1 MGLKKLELSSFRAL
15 SQKFFSFT
23 DTNLISGKN
32 GSGKT
37 TLLESIYFS
46 IENKSFKTNNMSS
59 FYPFEGDFF
68 ALKAIFDDNSK
79 LELSRKKTKALVR
92 QITPKESI
100 LNDVCPFLINNFAL
114 NYLESSSETRRNFL
128 DFYLFHVEQ
137 NYKKKYIEFQK
148 SLRLRNNA
156 LREANKKTF
165 KIWNDLFVEKS
176 IEISCLRN
184 KHLEKIIPLLKVN
197 FDKDFPTEKKVNFRV
212 ENLWLEEEDF
222 KNELREVYQKDSEVK
237 FSTVGP
243 HRLDLLYNVNDVKSG
258 DILSRGEQKLL
269 ILLTILGFNQHLH
282 NLGNKHSIFLVDDLP
297 SELDEENFLK
307 CLELILDA
315 PGQKFVSS
323 IDPDFLGIKGRFNT
337 LIAL

>member
-1 MGLKKLELSSFRAL
+1 MSLKKLELSYFRAL
-15 SQKFFSFT
+15 SQKLFSFA
-23 DTNLISGKN
+23 DSNLISGKN

-37 TLLESIYFS
+37 TLLESIYFL
-46 IENKSFKTNNMSS
+46 IENKSFKTNNMNS
-59 FYPFEGDFF
+59 FYPFEEDFF
-68 ALKAIFDDNSK
+68 ALKALFDDNSIV
-79 LELSRKKTKALVR
+79 ELSRKKTKALVR
-92 QITPKESI
+92 QLTPKESI

-156 LREANKKTF
+156 LKETNKKTF
-165 KIWNDLFVEKS
+165 KIWNDLFIEKS
-176 IEISCLRN
+176 LEISSLRN
-184 KHLEKIIPLLKVN
+184 KHLDKIIPLLKIN
-197 FDKDFPTEKKVNFRV
+197 FDKDFPAEKKINFRV
-212 ENLWLEEEDF
+212 ENLWLEEDDF
-222 KNELREVYQKDSEVK
+222 KNELREVYQKDLEVK

-243 HRLDLLYNVNDVKSG
+243 HRLDLLYDINSVKSG

-269 ILLTILGFNQHLH
+269 ILLTILGFNQHIH
-282 NLGNKHSIFLVDDLP
+282 NLGNKHSILLVDDLP
-297 SELDEENFLK
+297 SELDEDNFLK
-307 CLELILDA
+307 CLDLILDA

>member
-15 SQKFFSFT
+15 SQKIFSFT
-23 DTNLISGKN
+23 NLNLISGKN

-37 TLLESIYFS
+37 TLLESVYFS
-46 IENKSFKTNNMSS
+46 IENKSFKTNNVNS
-59 FYPFEGDFF
+59 FYPFEDDFF
-68 ALKAIFDDNSK
+68 ALKALFDDNSK
-79 LELSRKKTKALVR
+79 VEITRKKGKALVR
-92 QITPKESI
+92 KLTPKESI
-100 LNDVCPFLINNFAL
+100 LDDVCPFLINNFTL
-114 NYLESSSETRRNFL
+114 NYLESSSEIRRNFL

-137 NYKKKYIEFQK
+137 NYKKKYVEFQK

-156 LREANKKTF
+156 LKEIDKKTF
-165 KIWNDLFVEKS
+165 KIWNDLFIEKS
-176 IEISCLRN
+176 LEISSLRN
-184 KHLEKIIPLLKVN
+184 KHLDRIIPLLQTN
-197 FDKDFPTEKKVNFRV
+197 FDKDFPADKKVNFRV
-212 ENLWLEEEDF
+212 ENLWLEEEVF
-222 KNELREVYQKDSEVK
+222 KNELRKVYQKDMEVK

-243 HRLDLLYNVNDVKSG
+243 HRLDLLYDVNDVKSG

-269 ILLTILGFNQHLH
+269 ILLTILGFNQHIH
-282 NLGNKHSIFLVDDLP
+282 NLGNKHSILLVDDLP

-307 CLELILDA
+307 CLDLILDA

>member
-59 FYPFEGDFF
+59 FYPFEEDFF

-137 NYKKKYIEFQK
+137 NYKKKIHRV
-148 SLRLRNNA
+148 S
-156 LREANKKTF
+156 
-165 KIWNDLFVEKS
+165 KI
-176 IEISCLRN
+176 
-184 KHLEKIIPLLKVN
+184 
-197 FDKDFPTEKKVNFRV
+197 
-212 ENLWLEEEDF
+212 
-222 KNELREVYQKDSEVK
+222 SETK
-237 FSTVGP
+237 
-243 HRLDLLYNVNDVKSG
+243 
-258 DILSRGEQKLL
+258 EQCAQRSK
-269 ILLTILGFNQHLH
+269 Q
-282 NLGNKHSIFLVDDLP
+282 
-297 SELDEENFLK
+297 ENFQN
-307 CLELILDA
+307 LER
-315 PGQKFVSS
+315 S
-323 IDPDFLGIKGRFNT
+323 ICRKINRNFMFKK
-337 LIAL
+337 

>member
-1 MGLKKLELSSFRAL
+1 M
-15 SQKFFSFT
+15 
-23 DTNLISGKN
+23 
-32 GSGKT
+32 
-37 TLLESIYFS
+37 
-46 IENKSFKTNNMSS
+46 
-59 FYPFEGDFF
+59 
-68 ALKAIFDDNSK
+68 
-79 LELSRKKTKALVR
+79 
-92 QITPKESI
+92 
-100 LNDVCPFLINNFAL
+100 
-114 NYLESSSETRRNFL
+114 
-128 DFYLFHVEQ
+128 EQ

-156 LREANKKTF
+156 LKESNKKTL

-197 FDKDFPTEKKVNFRV
+197 FDKDFPKEKKVNFRV
-212 ENLWLEEEDF
+212 ENIWLEEEDF
-222 KNELREVYQKDSEVK
+222 KNELREVYQKDTEVK

-243 HRLDLLYNVNDVKSG
+243 HRLDLLYDVNDVKSG

-269 ILLTILGFNQHLH
+269 ILLSILGFNQHMH

-323 IDPDFLGIKGRFNT
+323 IDPDFLGIKGRFKT

>member
-1 MGLKKLELSSFRAL
+1 M
-15 SQKFFSFT
+15 
-23 DTNLISGKN
+23 
-32 GSGKT
+32 
-37 TLLESIYFS
+37 
-46 IENKSFKTNNMSS
+46 NK
-59 FYPFEGDFF
+59 
-68 ALKAIFDDNSK
+68 
-79 LELSRKKTKALVR
+79 
-92 QITPKESI
+92 I
-100 LNDVCPFLINNFAL
+100 L
-114 NYLESSSETRRNFL
+114 
-128 DFYLFHVEQ
+128 
-137 NYKKKYIEFQK
+137 
-148 SLRLRNNA
+148 
-156 LREANKKTF
+156 
-165 KIWNDLFVEKS
+165 
-176 IEISCLRN
+176 IEISVGELLD
-184 KHLEKIIPLLKVN
+184 KISILEIKKEKIKSEEKLKFINEEYNALKVN

-269 ILLTILGFNQHLH
+269 ILLTILGFNQHIH

-323 IDPDFLGIKGRFNT
+323 IDPDFLGIKGRFKT

>member
-15 SQKFFSFT
+15 SQKIFSFT
-23 DTNLISGKN
+23 NSNLISGKN

-37 TLLESIYFS
+37 TLLESVYFS
-46 IENKSFKTNNMSS
+46 IENKSFKTNNVNS
-59 FYPFEGDFF
+59 FYPFEDDFF
-68 ALKAIFDDNSK
+68 ALKALFSDNSK
-79 LELSRKKTKALVR
+79 VEISRKKSKALVR
-92 QITPKESI
+92 KLTPKKSI
-100 LNDVCPFLINNFAL
+100 LDDVCPFLINNFTL

-137 NYKKKYIEFQK
+137 NYKKKYVEFQK

-156 LREANKKTF
+156 LKEIDKKTF
-165 KIWNDLFVEKS
+165 KIWNDLFIEKS
-176 IEISCLRN
+176 LEISFLRN
-184 KHLEKIIPLLKVN
+184 KHLDRIIPLLQTN
-197 FDKDFPTEKKVNFRV
+197 FDKDFPADKKVNFRV
-212 ENLWLEEEDF
+212 ENLWLEEEVF
-222 KNELREVYQKDSEVK
+222 KNELREVYQKDMEVK

-243 HRLDLLYNVNDVKSG
+243 HRLDLLYDVNSVKSG

-269 ILLTILGFNQHLH
+269 ILLTILGFNQHIH
-282 NLGNKHSIFLVDDLP
+282 NLGNKHSILLVDDLA
-297 SELDEENFLK
+297 SELDDENFLK
-307 CLELILDA
+307 CLDLILDA

>member
-15 SQKFFSFT
+15 SQKFFSFA
-23 DTNLISGKN
+23 DSNLISGKN

-46 IENKSFKTNNMSS
+46 IENKSFKTNNMNS
-59 FYPFEGDFF
+59 FYPFEEDFF
-68 ALKAIFDDNSK
+68 ALKALFDDNSK
-79 LELSRKKTKALVR
+79 LELSRKKSKALVR
-92 QITPKESI
+92 RISPKESI
-100 LNDVCPFLINNFAL
+100 LNDLCPFLINNFAL

-148 SLRLRNNA
+148 ALRLR
-156 LREANKKTF
+156 
-165 KIWNDLFVEKS
+165 IEKS

-184 KHLEKIIPLLKVN
+184 KHLDKIIPLLKVN
-197 FDKDFPTEKKVNFRV
+197 FDKDFPSEKKVNFRV

-237 FSTVGP
+237 YSTVGP
-243 HRLDLLYNVNDVKSG
+243 HRLDLLYDVNDVKSG
-258 DILSRGEQKLL
+258 DVLSRGEQKLL
-269 ILLTILGFNQHLH
+269 ILLTILGFNQHMH

-323 IDPDFLGIKGRFNT
+323 IDPDFLGIKGRFKT

>member
-1 MGLKKLELSSFRAL
+1 MALKKLELSSFRAL

-23 DTNLISGKN
+23 DSNLISGKN

-46 IENKSFKTNNMSS
+46 IENKSFKTNNMNS
-59 FYPFEGDFF
+59 FYPFEEDFF
-68 ALKAIFDDNSK
+68 ALKALFDDNSK

-137 NYKKKYIEFQK
+137 NYKKKYIDFQK

-156 LREANKKTF
+156 LKEANKKTF
-165 KIWNDLFVEKS
+165 KIWNNLFVEKS

-184 KHLEKIIPLLKVN
+184 
-197 FDKDFPTEKKVNFRV
+197 
-212 ENLWLEEEDF
+212 
-222 KNELREVYQKDSEVK
+222 
-237 FSTVGP
+237 
-243 HRLDLLYNVNDVKSG
+243 
-258 DILSRGEQKLL
+258 LSL
-269 ILLTILGFNQHLH
+269 IHI
-282 NLGNKHSIFLVDDLP
+282 
-297 SELDEENFLK
+297 
-307 CLELILDA
+307 
-315 PGQKFVSS
+315 
-323 IDPDFLGIKGRFNT
+323 
-337 LIAL
+337 

>member
-1 MGLKKLELSSFRAL
+1 MGLKKLEISSFRAL
-15 SQKFFSFT
+15 SQRFFSFT
-23 DTNLISGKN
+23 ASNLISGKN

-46 IENKSFKTNNMSS
+46 IENRSFKTNNMNS
-59 FYPFEGDFF
+59 FYPFEGNFF
-68 ALKAIFDDNSK
+68 ALKALFNDNSK
-79 LELSRKKTKALVR
+79 VELSRKKNKALVR

-156 LREANKKTF
+156 LKETNKETF
-165 KIWNDLFVEKS
+165 KIWNDLFIEKS
-176 IEISCLRN
+176 LEISSLRN
-184 KHLEKIIPLLKVN
+184 QHLDKIIPLLKIN
-197 FDKDFPTEKKVNFRV
+197 FAKDFLAEKKVNFRV

-222 KNELREVYQKDSEVK
+222 KNELREVYQKDLELK

-243 HRLDLLYNVNDVKSG
+243 HRLDLLYDVNGVKSG

-269 ILLTILGFNQHLH
+269 ILLTILGFNQHIH
-282 NLGNKHSIFLVDDLP
+282 NLENKHSILLVDDLP

-307 CLELILDA
+307 CLDLVLDA